1 MVDTTRPFLVVYIV
15 WHPNFDLGPKVAKA
29 LFEHFRRENYERII
43 GGTGISVVYRFAIAD
58 GTNGPL
64 PIDFSSAETSAVIVL
79 ADQQFSKDPIWTSYL
94 EEIVAQTAATGLAT
108 RLLPVAMDAGVLDA
122 LKLDEQALRW
132 FKWKGSLADLTAT
145 LIGHLTY
152 QFCRMLRHYLEHLR
166 RPGESREALRGY
178 LRKVDIFLSHSKHD
192 PNDAG
197 ERIAKAIRKQLTTRD
212 GLDSFFDVYDI
223 PPGVKFQ
230 DVLLSQIEVSAVVA
244 IHTDS
249 FSSREWCRREII
261 EAKRHHRPLV
271 IANCITDKDERGFPY
286 LGNVPIIRLDDRKLT
301 RVDVV
306 IRALLDEIL
315 RDFLWQCRVELMRP
329 KAALGVTFLPRPPEL
344 ISLAAL
350 VPATEG
356 EPTII
361 VYPDPPLGAEEQR
374 LFHDIASHIQLRSAT
389 EWLAGAVR

>member
-1 MVDTTRPFLVVYIV
+1 M
-15 WHPNFDLGPKVAKA
+15 
-29 LFEHFRRENYERII
+29 
-43 GGTGISVVYRFAIAD
+43 
-58 GTNGPL
+58 
-64 PIDFSSAETSAVIVL
+64 
-79 ADQQFSKDPIWTSYL
+79 
-94 EEIVAQTAATGLAT
+94 
-108 RLLPVAMDAGVLDA
+108 LDA
-122 LKLDEQALRW
+122 LELDEQAIRW
-132 FKWKGSLADLTAT
+132 FKWKSSVSDRTAA

-166 RPGESREALRGY
+166 RPSETTEALRGY
-178 LRKVDIFLSHSKHD
+178 LKKVDIFLSHSKHD
-192 PNDAG
+192 LKDAG

-271 IANCITDKDERGFPY
+271 IANCISDKDERGFPY
-286 LGNVPIIRLDDRKLT
+286 LGNVPIIRLDVRKLA
-301 RVDVV
+301 RVNVV
-306 IRALLDEIL
+306 ICALLDEIL

-329 KAALGVTFLPRPPEL
+329 KASPGVTFLPRPPEL

-350 VPATEG
+350 VPAIEG

-361 VYPDPPLGAEEQR
+361 VYPDPPLGAEEER
-374 LFHDIASHIQLRSAT
+374 LFHDIAPHIQLRSAT